1 MFLGQN
7 LNELSKDLKEY
18 LVEWYESMIV
28 TLTVHSDA
36 FAEASSESLFG
47 ALVDACYEQI
57 EGIDSLADDE
67 SLQMNFIR
75 VFQRLVEQ
83 RVENQSSRLLMSQAT
98 LA

>member
-18 LVEWYESMIV
+18 IVEFYESMIV

-47 ALVDACYEQI
+47 ALVDACYQKI
-57 EGIDSLADDE
+57 EGIDSLTDDE
-67 SLQMNFIR
+67 SVQMNLIR
-75 VFQRLVEQ
+75 AFQRLVVE
-83 RVENQSSRLLMSQAT
+83 RVENQSSRFLMT
-98 LA
+98 